1 MEEYKGNS
9 NRSKREKEETEK
21 RLEKITTGSV
31 KTKKKSG
38 MSKVANALISEDAS
52 NVKSYILMDV
62 LIPSLKKAVSD
73 IITNGIEM
81 LLYGET
87 SGKRRDRADKVS
99 YGSYYNKDRDRDSR
113 DRYRARSTYEYDD
126 IVLATRGEAERVI
139 DRLEDS
145 LYEYGTVSVGDL
157 YDLVGVTGSFTD
169 YKYGWTDLRSA
180 RAERVRDGY
189 LLRLPRA
196 LPLD

>member
-1 MEEYKGNS
+1 MEEYRGNS

-21 RLEKITTGSV
+21 KLEKITTGKV

-38 MSKVANALISEDAS
+38 MSKFANAIVSEDVS
-52 NVKSYILMDV
+52 NVGSYIFMDV
-62 LIPSLKKAVSD
+62 LIPAMKKALSD
-73 IITNGIEM
+73 IVTNGTDM

-87 SGKRRDRADKVS
+87 GRSDRKSRADRVA
-99 YGSYYNKDRDRDSR
+99 YGSCYNRDRDRRERVSR
-113 DRYRARSTYEYDD
+113 SRATYEYDD
-126 IVLATRGEAERVI
+126 IVLDTRGEAERVI
-139 DRLEDS
+139 DKLEDS
-145 LYEYGTVSVGDL
+145 LDEYGTVSIGDL
-157 YDLVGVTGSFTD
+157 YDLVGITGSYTD

-189 LLRLPRA
+189 LIKLPRA

>member
-21 RLEKITTGSV
+21 RLEKVTTGSV

-38 MSKVANALISEDAS
+38 ISKFADAMISEDAS
-52 NVKSYILMDV
+52 NVGSYIFMDV
-62 LIPSLKKAVSD
+62 LVPAMKKAVSD

-87 SGKRRDRADKVS
+87 GGNKRRSRADRVS
-99 YGSYYNKDRDRDSR
+99 YGSYYDRDRDRRERPSR
-113 DRYRARSTYEYDD
+113 SRATYEYDD
-126 IVLATRGEAERVI
+126 IVLDTRGEVERVI
-139 DRLEDS
+139 DKLEDS
-145 LYEYGTVSVGDL
+145 LDEYGTVSIGDL
-157 YDLVGVTGSFTD
+157 YDLVGITGSYTD

-189 LLRLPRA
+189 LIKLPRA

>member
-99 YGSYYNKDRDRDSR
+99 YGSYYNKDRDRDGR
-113 DRYRARSTYEYDD
+113 DRYRVRSTYEYDD

>member
-99 YGSYYNKDRDRDSR
+99 YGSYYNKDRDRDGR

>member
-1 MEEYKGNS
+1 MEEYVGNS
-9 NRSKREKEETEK
+9 NRSKREEKEQ

-99 YGSYYNKDRDRDSR
+99 YGSYYNKDRDRDVR
-113 DRYRARSTYEYDD
+113 DRYRSRSTYEYDD

>member
-1 MEEYKGNS
+1 MEEYVGNS
-9 NRSKREKEETEK
+9 NRSKREEKEQ

-73 IITNGIEM
+73 IITNGIEI

-99 YGSYYNKDRDRDSR
+99 YGSYYNKDRDRDGR
-113 DRYRARSTYEYDD
+113 DRYRIRSTYEYDD
-126 IVLATRGEAERVI
+126 IILATRGEAERVI

-145 LYEYGTVSVGDL
+145 LCEYGTVSVGDL

>member
-1 MEEYKGNS
+1 MEEYVGNS
-9 NRSKREKEETEK
+9 NRSKLEKEEEHK
-21 RLEKITTGSV
+21 LEKVTTGSV

-38 MSKVANALISEDAS
+38 ISKVANALISEDAN

-99 YGSYYNKDRDRDSR
+99 YGSYYSKDRDRDMR
-113 DRYRARSTYEYDD
+113 DRYRSRSTYEYDD
-126 IVLATRGEAERVI
+126 IVLDTRGEVERVI

-145 LYEYGTVSVGDL
+145 LEEYGTVSVGDL
-157 YDLVGVTGSFTD
+157 YDLVGITGSYTD

-189 LLRLPRA
+189 LIKLPRA